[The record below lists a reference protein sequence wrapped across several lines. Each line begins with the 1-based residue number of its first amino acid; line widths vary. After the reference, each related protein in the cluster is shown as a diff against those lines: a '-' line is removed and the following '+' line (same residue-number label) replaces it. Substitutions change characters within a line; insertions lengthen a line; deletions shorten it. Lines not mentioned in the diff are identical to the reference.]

1 MEITVDNKYQ
11 DVAALIRYATIVL
24 TCQSS
29 KNLNAYGQ
37 KVISLANQLKFYA
50 YPLNLIN
57 TNNSGAIYKVLKNNF
72 AEKNQEKNVLS
83 LNQSDSRFVDSI
95 GVSEIEK
102 NKELIL
108 ESYTHFYNN
117 GNFDKLNRAC
127 YRFLKRI
134 KGVNEYD
141 MNDTVIRYVV
151 SCISLRD
158 FSQCY
163 NIIETLQEEYSY
175 FDYNIYLFFLYLVEG
190 DYDKASKK
198 LLKIKTNISED
209 FYKYVTEEDLAFY
222 FAFCLLYNFNITD
235 YKEVLSNND
244 IYVYKL
250 YDKYNK
256 FFEIV
261 DAYYKC
267 DYLRVNNE
275 FNKKLKERINK
286 DPFLS
291 GKSECDYLRV
301 NNEFNKKLKE
311 RINKDPFLSGKSETI
326 EKKFKE
332 KILKEILTFSSE
344 ISYKT
349 IADLLVISKS
359 QAVDM
364 IVSLIKAK
372 KKDAI
377 IDDIDEVVIMKE
389 PNPMNDLLTKSN
401 ELMEKNLDDLI
412 KFSYTNIKHKMA
424 GKIEGKNIT
433 KKPLERGYDMR
444 MLEMMGD
451 MGD

>member
-37 KVISLANQLKFYA
+37 KVISLSNQLKFYA

-83 LNQSDSRFVDSI
+83 LNQSDSHFVDSI
-95 GVSEIEK
+95 GVSEIDK

-151 SCISLRD
+151 SCVSLRD

-190 DYDKASKK
+190 EYDKASKK

-261 DAYYKC
+261 DAYYK
-267 DYLRVNNE
+267 
-275 FNKKLKERINK
+275 
-286 DPFLS
+286 
-291 GKSECDYLRV
+291 CDYLRV

-412 KFSYTNIKHKMA
+412 KFSYTNIKHKIA

>member
-1 MEITVDNKYQ
+1 MEITVDTKYQ

-83 LNQSDSRFVDSI
+83 LNQSDSHFVDSI
-95 GVSEIEK
+95 GVSEIDK

-291 GKSECDYLRV
+291 GKSE
-301 NNEFNKKLKE
+301 
-311 RINKDPFLSGKSETI
+311 TI

-412 KFSYTNIKHKMA
+412 KFSYTNIKHKIA

>member
-1 MEITVDNKYQ
+1 MS
-11 DVAALIRYATIVL
+11 IV
-24 TCQSS
+24 
-29 KNLNAYGQ
+29 Y
-37 KVISLANQLKFYA
+37 
-50 YPLNLIN
+50 
-57 TNNSGAIYKVLKNNF
+57 
-72 AEKNQEKNVLS
+72 
-83 LNQSDSRFVDSI
+83 
-95 GVSEIEK
+95 VSEIEK

-151 SCISLRD
+151 SCVSLRD

-222 FAFCLLYNFNITD
+222 FSFCLLYNFNITD

-261 DAYYKC
+261 DAYYK
-267 DYLRVNNE
+267 
-275 FNKKLKERINK
+275 
-286 DPFLS
+286 
-291 GKSECDYLRV
+291 CDYLRV

-412 KFSYTNIKHKMA
+412 KFSYTNIKHKIA

>member
-57 TNNSGAIYKVLKNNF
+57 SNNSGAIYKVLKTNF

-83 LNQSDSRFVDSI
+83 LNQSDSHFVDSI
-95 GVSEIEK
+95 GVSEIDK

-190 DYDKASKK
+190 EYDKASKK

-261 DAYYKC
+261 DAYYK
-267 DYLRVNNE
+267 
-275 FNKKLKERINK
+275 
-286 DPFLS
+286 
-291 GKSECDYLRV
+291 CDYLRV

-412 KFSYTNIKHKMA
+412 KFSYTNIKHKIA

>member
-83 LNQSDSRFVDSI
+83 LNQSDSHFVDSI
-95 GVSEIEK
+95 GVSEIDK

-291 GKSECDYLRV
+291 GKSE
-301 NNEFNKKLKE
+301 
-311 RINKDPFLSGKSETI
+311 TI

-349 IADLLVISKS
+349 IADLLVISKP

-412 KFSYTNIKHKMA
+412 KFSYTNIKHKIA

>member
-1 MEITVDNKYQ
+1 MEITVDAKYQ

-83 LNQSDSRFVDSI
+83 LNQSDSHFVDSI
-95 GVSEIEK
+95 GVSEIDK

-190 DYDKASKK
+190 DYDRASKK
-198 LLKIKTNISED
+198 LLKIKTNISDD

-261 DAYYKC
+261 DAYYK
-267 DYLRVNNE
+267 
-275 FNKKLKERINK
+275 
-286 DPFLS
+286 
-291 GKSECDYLRV
+291 CDYLRV

-412 KFSYTNIKHKMA
+412 KFSYTNIKHKIA

>member
-83 LNQSDSRFVDSI
+83 LNQSDSHFVDSI
-95 GVSEIEK
+95 GVSEIDK

-190 DYDKASKK
+190 EYDKASKK

-261 DAYYKC
+261 DAYYK
-267 DYLRVNNE
+267 
-275 FNKKLKERINK
+275 
-286 DPFLS
+286 
-291 GKSECDYLRV
+291 CDYLRV

-412 KFSYTNIKHKMA
+412 KFSYTNIKHKIA

>member
-83 LNQSDSRFVDSI
+83 LNQSDSHFVDSI
-95 GVSEIEK
+95 GVSEIDK

-190 DYDKASKK
+190 EYDRASKK

-222 FAFCLLYNFNITD
+222 FAFCLLYNFNIAD

-261 DAYYKC
+261 DAYYK
-267 DYLRVNNE
+267 
-275 FNKKLKERINK
+275 
-286 DPFLS
+286 
-291 GKSECDYLRV
+291 CDYLRV

-412 KFSYTNIKHKMA
+412 KFSYTNIKHKIA

>member
-83 LNQSDSRFVDSI
+83 LNQSDSHFVDSI
-95 GVSEIEK
+95 GVSEIDK

-190 DYDKASKK
+190 EYDRASKK
-198 LLKIKTNISED
+198 LLKIKTNISDD

-291 GKSECDYLRV
+291 GKSE
-301 NNEFNKKLKE
+301 
-311 RINKDPFLSGKSETI
+311 TI

-349 IADLLVISKS
+349 IADLLVISKP

-412 KFSYTNIKHKMA
+412 KFSYTNIKHKIA

>member
-1 MEITVDNKYQ
+1 MEITVDAKYQ

-83 LNQSDSRFVDSI
+83 LNQSDSHFVDSI
-95 GVSEIEK
+95 GVSEIDK

-190 DYDKASKK
+190 EYDRASKK

-261 DAYYKC
+261 DAYYK
-267 DYLRVNNE
+267 
-275 FNKKLKERINK
+275 
-286 DPFLS
+286 
-291 GKSECDYLRV
+291 CDYLRV

-412 KFSYTNIKHKMA
+412 KFSYTNIKHKIA

>member
-83 LNQSDSRFVDSI
+83 LNQSDSHFVDSI
-95 GVSEIEK
+95 GVSEIDK

-190 DYDKASKK
+190 EYDKASKK

-256 FFEIV
+256 FFEIL
-261 DAYYKC
+261 DAYYK
-267 DYLRVNNE
+267 
-275 FNKKLKERINK
+275 
-286 DPFLS
+286 
-291 GKSECDYLRV
+291 CDYLRV

-412 KFSYTNIKHKMA
+412 KFSYTNIKHKIA

>member
-83 LNQSDSRFVDSI
+83 LNQSDSRFVESI

-291 GKSECDYLRV
+291 GKSE
-301 NNEFNKKLKE
+301 
-311 RINKDPFLSGKSETI
+311 TI

-412 KFSYTNIKHKMA
+412 KFSYTNIKHKIA

>member
-83 LNQSDSRFVDSI
+83 LNQSDSHFVDSI
-95 GVSEIEK
+95 GVSEIDK

-190 DYDKASKK
+190 EYDRASKK
-198 LLKIKTNISED
+198 LLKIKTNISDD

-261 DAYYKC
+261 DAYYK
-267 DYLRVNNE
+267 
-275 FNKKLKERINK
+275 
-286 DPFLS
+286 
-291 GKSECDYLRV
+291 CDYLRV

-412 KFSYTNIKHKMA
+412 KFSYTNIKHKIA

>member
-83 LNQSDSRFVDSI
+83 LNQSDSHFVDSI
-95 GVSEIEK
+95 GVSEIDK

-190 DYDKASKK
+190 EYDRASKK

-291 GKSECDYLRV
+291 GKSE
-301 NNEFNKKLKE
+301 
-311 RINKDPFLSGKSETI
+311 TI

-349 IADLLVISKS
+349 IADLLVISKP

-364 IVSLIKAK
+364 IVGLIKAK

-412 KFSYTNIKHKMA
+412 KFSYTNIKHKIA

>member
-83 LNQSDSRFVDSI
+83 LNQSDSHFVDSI
-95 GVSEIEK
+95 GVSEIDK

-151 SCISLRD
+151 SCVSLRD

-291 GKSECDYLRV
+291 GKSE
-301 NNEFNKKLKE
+301 
-311 RINKDPFLSGKSETI
+311 TI

-412 KFSYTNIKHKMA
+412 KFSYTNIKHKIA

>member
-83 LNQSDSRFVDSI
+83 LNQSDSHFVDSI
-95 GVSEIEK
+95 GVSEIDK

-151 SCISLRD
+151 SCVSLRD

-291 GKSECDYLRV
+291 GKSE
-301 NNEFNKKLKE
+301 
-311 RINKDPFLSGKSETI
+311 TI

-349 IADLLVISKS
+349 IADLLVISKP

-412 KFSYTNIKHKMA
+412 KFSYTNIKHKIA

>member
-83 LNQSDSRFVDSI
+83 LNQSDSHFVDSI
-95 GVSEIEK
+95 GVSEIDK

-190 DYDKASKK
+190 EYDRASKK

-291 GKSECDYLRV
+291 GKSE
-301 NNEFNKKLKE
+301 
-311 RINKDPFLSGKSETI
+311 TI

-349 IADLLVISKS
+349 IADLLVISKP

-412 KFSYTNIKHKMA
+412 KFSYTNIKHKIA

>member
-11 DVAALIRYATIVL
+11 DVATLIRYATIVL

-83 LNQSDSRFVDSI
+83 LNQSDSHFVDSI
-95 GVSEIEK
+95 GVSEIDK

-151 SCISLRD
+151 SCVSLRD

-291 GKSECDYLRV
+291 GKSE
-301 NNEFNKKLKE
+301 
-311 RINKDPFLSGKSETI
+311 II

-349 IADLLVISKS
+349 IADLLVISKP

-412 KFSYTNIKHKMA
+412 KFSYTNIKHKIA

>member
-1 MEITVDNKYQ
+1 
-11 DVAALIRYATIVL
+11 
-24 TCQSS
+24 
-29 KNLNAYGQ
+29 
-37 KVISLANQLKFYA
+37 
-50 YPLNLIN
+50 
-57 TNNSGAIYKVLKNNF
+57 
-72 AEKNQEKNVLS
+72 
-83 LNQSDSRFVDSI
+83 
-95 GVSEIEK
+95 
-102 NKELIL
+102 
-108 ESYTHFYNN
+108 
-117 GNFDKLNRAC
+117 
-127 YRFLKRI
+127 
-134 KGVNEYD
+134 

-291 GKSECDYLRV
+291 GKSE
-301 NNEFNKKLKE
+301 
-311 RINKDPFLSGKSETI
+311 TI

-412 KFSYTNIKHKMA
+412 KFSYTNIKHKIA

-433 KKPLERGYDMR
+433 KEPLERGYDMR

-451 MGD
+451 MGH

>member
-1 MEITVDNKYQ
+1 M
-11 DVAALIRYATIVL
+11 
-24 TCQSS
+24 
-29 KNLNAYGQ
+29 
-37 KVISLANQLKFYA
+37 
-50 YPLNLIN
+50 
-57 TNNSGAIYKVLKNNF
+57 
-72 AEKNQEKNVLS
+72 LS
-83 LNQSDSRFVDSI
+83 LNQSDSHFVDSI
-95 GVSEIEK
+95 GVSEIDK

-190 DYDKASKK
+190 DYDRASKK

-261 DAYYKC
+261 DAYYK
-267 DYLRVNNE
+267 
-275 FNKKLKERINK
+275 
-286 DPFLS
+286 
-291 GKSECDYLRV
+291 CDYLRV

-412 KFSYTNIKHKMA
+412 KFSYTNIKHKIA

>member
-83 LNQSDSRFVDSI
+83 LNQSDSHFVDSI
-95 GVSEIEK
+95 GVSEIDK

-151 SCISLRD
+151 SCVSLRD

-291 GKSECDYLRV
+291 GKSE
-301 NNEFNKKLKE
+301 
-311 RINKDPFLSGKSETI
+311 TI

-364 IVSLIKAK
+364 IVGLIKAK

-412 KFSYTNIKHKMA
+412 KFSYTNIKHKIA

>member
-1 MEITVDNKYQ
+1 MEITVDTKYQ

-83 LNQSDSRFVDSI
+83 LNQSDSHFVDSI
-95 GVSEIEK
+95 GVSEIDK

-190 DYDKASKK
+190 EYDMASKK

-291 GKSECDYLRV
+291 GKSE
-301 NNEFNKKLKE
+301 
-311 RINKDPFLSGKSETI
+311 II

-412 KFSYTNIKHKMA
+412 KFSYTNIKHKIA

>member
-1 MEITVDNKYQ
+1 MEITVDAKYQ

-83 LNQSDSRFVDSI
+83 LNQSDSHFVDSI
-95 GVSEIEK
+95 GVSEIDK

-151 SCISLRD
+151 SCVSLRD

-190 DYDKASKK
+190 DYDRASKK

-261 DAYYKC
+261 DAYYK
-267 DYLRVNNE
+267 
-275 FNKKLKERINK
+275 
-286 DPFLS
+286 
-291 GKSECDYLRV
+291 CDYLRV

-412 KFSYTNIKHKMA
+412 KFSYTNIKHKIA

>member
-83 LNQSDSRFVDSI
+83 LNQSDSRFVGSI

-151 SCISLRD
+151 SCVSLRD

-291 GKSECDYLRV
+291 GKSE
-301 NNEFNKKLKE
+301 
-311 RINKDPFLSGKSETI
+311 TI

-344 ISYKT
+344 IRYKT

-412 KFSYTNIKHKMA
+412 KFSYTNIKHKIA